1 MAPANESLS
10 WIVVGLG
17 NPGLEYAF
25 TPHNFG
31 FLVLDEL
38 ANRYQL
44 RLDRRECQAVV
55 GQLRLGGQR
64 VLLAKPET
72 YMNLSGVA
80 VKSLL
85 VKHQFDPGR
94 LLVVSDDLDLPL
106 GGLRLRARGSAGTHN
121 GLRSI
126 VGALDSQEFPRLRL
140 GIAPGHA
147 IGDAARFVTA
157 PWRKAE
163 LKPVMEAVERGADA
177 VLAVLEKGLHAA
189 MNEFNVRPVAEASA
203 AADKAGT
210 NQDLKKG

>member
-1 MAPANESLS
+1 MAPANETAS

-38 ANRYQL
+38 ANRRQL
-44 RLDRRECQAVV
+44 RLERRECQAIV
-55 GQLRLGGQR
+55 GQLRLGEER

-85 VKHQFDPGR
+85 VKHRLEPER

-106 GGLRLRARGSAGTHN
+106 GSLRLRARGSPGTHN

-126 VGALDSQEFPRLRL
+126 VGALGSQDFARLRL

-163 LKPVMEAVERGADA
+163 LKTVMEMVERGADA
-177 VLAVLEKGLHAA
+177 VLAVLEKGVSAA
-189 MNEFNVRPVAEASA
+189 MNEFNVRA
-203 AADKAGT
+203 AAEESGAADRTGS
-210 NQDLKKG
+210 NQDPKKG